1 MKKFSLFFL
10 IPLLLSSCSTNKV
23 RISSFIYAD
32 DDIFIEEM
40 SKNLLSSFHYGD
52 IDYRSYNATR
62 SQLNQNNQIIKE
74 IEDNNPDILLVNLV
88 DRLASKSIVEK
99 AKKHDVPI
107 IFFNRE
113 PLSEDIA
120 GENNIFYVGTDGS
133 YEGKAQAQIFDSL
146 VKSVRGF
153 VKHF

>member
-52 IDYRSYNATR
+52 IDYHSYSSHSLLQR
-62 SQLNQNNQIIKE
+62 QCLQKCCLELFQL
-74 IEDNNPDILLVNLV
+74 
-88 DRLASKSIVEK
+88 
-99 AKKHDVPI
+99 
-107 IFFNRE
+107 
-113 PLSEDIA
+113 
-120 GENNIFYVGTDGS
+120 Y
-133 YEGKAQAQIFDSL
+133 
-146 VKSVRGF
+146 
-153 VKHF
+153 